1 MRPISYGVNMVI
13 LSSAFIPIMMVSEKV
28 ECLLEKVVSFLL
40 GIAFYFHSGP
50 FEHVEYCL
58 RIIMNIEYCMHV
70 DNDEY

>member
-1 MRPISYGVNMVI
+1 
-13 LSSAFIPIMMVSEKV
+13 MMVLEKV
-28 ECLLEKVVSFLL
+28 DCLLEKVVRFLL